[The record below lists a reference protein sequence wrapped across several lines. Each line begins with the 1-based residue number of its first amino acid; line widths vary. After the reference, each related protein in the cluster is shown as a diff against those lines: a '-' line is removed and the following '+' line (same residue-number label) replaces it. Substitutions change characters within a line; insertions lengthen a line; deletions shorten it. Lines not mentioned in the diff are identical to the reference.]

1 MEEGVAYRK
10 PCNRMHLSESLNLP
24 ALATVKT
31 DICLSST
38 EPSPLYLPRF
48 VGRCAKGSSLCVS
61 PTVSSCFYFYLFLRK
76 KNPDFPILATFRS
89 WHCVA
94 LFPPSFPC
102 TSLERGGF
110 PELFHLHRHIDI
122 HPSIHPHPTINNHL
136 PSHGTGGTKYLQC
149 RPANP
154 QTHSIR
160 VSNLFIIITIVRR
173 YTLSVCLLFSSYL
186 ILLSLA
192 LLVCA

>member
-76 KNPDFPILATFRS
+76 KTPISPFS
-89 WHCVA
+89 Q
-94 LFPPSFPC
+94 PSGLGTAWP
-102 TSLERGGF
+102 SSPLLPLYESRKGGF

-186 ILLSLA
+186 ILLSLV